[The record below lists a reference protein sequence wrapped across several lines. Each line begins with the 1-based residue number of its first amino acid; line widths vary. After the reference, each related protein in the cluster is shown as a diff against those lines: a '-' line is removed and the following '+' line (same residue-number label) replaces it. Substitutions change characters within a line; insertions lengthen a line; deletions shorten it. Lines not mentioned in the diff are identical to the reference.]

1 MVGLAAGFLTKP
13 TNQLFFSLAMVE
25 RLWVRVMVVA
35 QVKAALVVE

>member
-13 TNQLFFSLAMVE
+13 TNQLFFSRAMVE
-25 RLWVRVMVVA
+25 WLWVGVVVVA